1 MDTLQFLQTVL
12 PAQGIYVAYTSKGLK
27 KQGPYKQTYHD
38 TLLGLIARGDEAK
51 EDGWDAYFALAT
63 FAVKGTRKANDAFYL
78 KSLFL
83 DIDCGEGKPY
93 LTREDGLRA
102 LISFCK
108 KYNLPRPLMT
118 SSGRGIH
125 VYWPFTEEVPKAD
138 WQKVAWKL
146 DSLLRENNFQVDE
159 SITCN
164 AASVLR
170 IPGTLH
176 FKSEPRPVVLI
187 SDKCTPKPFS
197 FYQTAIGEEVKEK
210 QMFIQ
215 RQADPVSQA
224 ILGSYTSSFKTILQ
238 KTNEGVG
245 CNQLADL
252 IQNQATMTEPKW
264 RAALSI
270 AAFTEESEKA
280 IHIVSRKHPQYTS
293 EETEEKAAQ
302 IKGPYLCD
310 TFERYNPGKCEGC
323 VHRGVIRSP
332 IALGRTVAESSEE
345 EESIVIDRPTGLT
358 EGYEQ
363 QYVIPKYPPPYFRGR
378 NGGVFKKDSRK
389 AVDGSQV
396 ETEKPV
402 YHNDF
407 YVVKRLMDAT
417 LGECLVFRLHM
428 PKDGVREFTLSNK
441 AATSTEELRKSLAEQ
456 GIVVH
461 KIDEL
466 KSYVVAWVNYLQFQE
481 KSGVTHLQFGW
492 VKKEE
497 VRQSFVVGNKEFFPT
512 GIEHS
517 PPSSKTLEYIHYFT
531 QVGTLDGWK
540 ENMRFF
546 SNKPNT
552 ELHKFV
558 IGCGFGA
565 PFMDFSA
572 VRGLGVHIW
581 SALSG
586 YGKTT
591 AMLAGASIWGDP
603 SLLMMKRDDS
613 HATRFARTE
622 VFKNICM
629 WFDEMTNIG
638 SEESSNYMYAIP
650 NGLQR
655 SRMEGSSN
663 KERWRGMPWSTIAV
677 STGNVKL
684 SDKVRMEKQLP
695 NAEMRRLLEIE
706 AIRGV
711 KLAKED
717 TDELAKNILTNY
729 GHAHIP
735 YLQWVMRNLEATE
748 ELWNQVR
755 LKLDKEAELS
765 FEDRFYS
772 AGCASAITGL
782 IIAKK
787 IGLIDWDVP
796 SVFKWLVGI
805 LKEATTAIAEARV
818 DPLEVVGRYWAE
830 NFSNTLSIR
839 STEDSRKDKNELL
852 EQIVMPDSTPRM
864 ALKLRYEYDLKTLY
878 IAVDSFRE
886 WCGRH
891 SIVYEPFVKSLVKSK
906 ARAEIKSKR
915 MAKGT
920 RMNIPP
926 TNAIV
931 LYNMDG
937 LTDVDPAQA
946 IAAN

>member
-12 PAQGIYVAYTSKGLK
+12 PTQGVYVAYTSKGLK

-78 KSLFL
+78 RSLFL

-125 VYWPFTEEVPKAD
+125 VYWPFTEEVSKAD

-146 DSLLRENNFQVDE
+146 DTLLRENNFQVDE

-197 FYQTAIGEEVKEK
+197 FYQTAIGEEVREK
-210 QMFIQ
+210 QMYV
-215 RQADPVSQA
+215 RREADPVSQA
-224 ILGSYTSSFKTILQ
+224 ILGSYTSSFKIILQ

-270 AAFTEESEKA
+270 AAFTEEAEKA
-280 IHIVSRKHPQYTS
+280 IHAVSRKHPEYTP

-332 IALGRTVAESSEE
+332 ISLGRTIVEATEE
-345 EESIVIDRPTGLT
+345 ENIVVDRPTELS
-358 EGYEQ
+358 EEYSQ
-363 QYVIPKYPPPYFRGR
+363 SYVIPKYPPPYFRGR
-378 NGGVFKKDSRK
+378 TGGVFKREQRK
-389 AVDGSQV
+389 SADGSDV
-396 ETEKPV
+396 ETEKSI

-407 YVVKRLMDAT
+407 YIVKRLMDSQ
-417 LGECLVFRLHM
+417 LGECLIFRLHM
-428 PKDGVREFTLSNK
+428 PKDGVREFTLSNEI
-441 AATSTEELRKSLAEQ
+441 ASSPEGLRKALAAQ
-456 GIVVH
+456 GIAVH

-466 KSYVVAWVNYLQFQE
+466 KSYVVAWVNYLQYKE
-481 KSGVTHLQFGW
+481 KSGMTHLQFGW
-492 VKKEE
+492 VKKGEA
-497 VRQSFVVGNKEFFPT
+497 RQSFVVGNKEFFPSN
-512 GIEHS
+512 IEHN
-517 PPSSKTLEYIHYFT
+517 PPSSKTLEYMHYFT
-531 QVGTLDGWK
+531 QSGTLEGWK
-540 ENMRFF
+540 EAMRFF
-546 SNKPNT
+546 TDKPKT
-552 ELHKFV
+552 EMHKFV

-581 SALSG
+581 SAKSG

-591 AMLAGASIWGDP
+591 AMLAGAAIWGDP
-603 SLLMMKRDDS
+603 SLIMMKRDDT
-613 HATRFARTE
+613 HASRFARTE
-622 VFKNICM
+622 TFKNITM

-638 SEESSNYMYAIP
+638 PDEASNYSYAIP

-655 SRMEGSSN
+655 ARMEVNSN
-663 KERWRGMPWSTIAV
+663 GERWRGMPWSTIAV
-677 STGNVKL
+677 STGNIKL
-684 SDKVRMEKQLP
+684 TDKIRMEKQMP

-706 AIRGV
+706 AVRGMHFE
-711 KLAKED
+711 KED
-717 TDELAKNILTNY
+717 TDVLAQKILTNY

-735 YLQWVMRNLEATE
+735 FVQWIMQNMDAAE
-748 ELWNQVR
+748 ELWNRVR
-755 LKLDKEAELS
+755 LKLDKEANLS

-772 AGCASAITGL
+772 AGCASALTGL
-782 IIAKK
+782 IVAKK
-787 IGLIDWDVP
+787 IGLIDWDIP
-796 SVFKWLVGI
+796 QIFKWIVDI
-805 LKEATTAIAEARV
+805 LKEATASIEDAAI
-818 DPLEVVGRYWAE
+818 DPLQVIGRYWTE

-839 STEDSRKDKNELL
+839 STDDARKDKNELL

-864 ALKLRYEYDLKTLY
+864 SLKLRYEYDVKTLY

-886 WCGRH
+886 WCGKH
-891 SIVYEPFVKSLVKSK
+891 GIVYDPFVKSLMKGK
-906 ARAEIKSKR
+906 TKAEIKSKR

-926 TNAIV
+926 TSTIV
-931 LYNMDG
+931 LYNMDA
-937 LTDVDPAQA
+937 LTDVDATEPAA
-946 IAAN
+946 D